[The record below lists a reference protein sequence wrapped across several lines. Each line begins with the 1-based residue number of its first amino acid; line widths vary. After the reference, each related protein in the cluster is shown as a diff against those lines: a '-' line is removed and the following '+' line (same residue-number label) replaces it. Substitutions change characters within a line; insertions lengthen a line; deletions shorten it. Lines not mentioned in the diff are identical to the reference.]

1 MAPPEESEPAGPSA
15 AEDLR
20 VELALALLLRGGVLL
35 AAGLVLAGG
44 VLYLAQ
50 DGGMHPDYGRFSSE
64 PGNLRHPLGV
74 FAAALA
80 LQPLGLIQLGVLVLL
95 ATPVVRVGFS
105 LLAFLREKDRTYVGM
120 TAVVLVVLLLSL
132 LGVLP

>member
-1 MAPPEESEPAGPSA
+1 MAPPEESEAAGRAA

-20 VELALALLLRGGVLL
+20 VELALALLLRAGVLL

-44 VLYLAQ
+44 VLYLARE
-50 DGGMHPDYGRFSSE
+50 GGMRPDYGRFSGE

-80 LQPLGLIQLGVLVLL
+80 LNPLGLIQLGVLVLL
-95 ATPVVRVGFS
+95 ATPVVRVAFS
-105 LLAFLREKDRTYVGM
+105 LLAFLRERDRTYVGM

-132 LGVLP
+132 LGALP